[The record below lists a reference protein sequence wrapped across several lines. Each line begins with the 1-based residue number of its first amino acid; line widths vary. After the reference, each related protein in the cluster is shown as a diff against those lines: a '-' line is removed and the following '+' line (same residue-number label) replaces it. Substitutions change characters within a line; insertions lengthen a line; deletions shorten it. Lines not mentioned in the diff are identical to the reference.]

1 MKRLLAPLALCAVA
15 GCSGMLN
22 FEAPPERTTIG
33 AERRDPAPVERP
45 MQLTPESYRVAKGD
59 TLFSIAFRNNLDFR
73 DVARWNGIGS
83 DYRIVPGQVL
93 QLTPQPGT
101 EAANAG
107 KVVVP
112 QPATPPKPSP
122 AAPKPPLRAATAPP
136 VTPAGPVAK
145 APAVAEEPVAAAPAE
160 YPSGFS
166 WQWPTAG
173 SILRK
178 YSPAEGVKGIDF
190 TGNLGQPVF
199 ASAPG
204 RVVYSGN
211 ALKGYGEL
219 IIIKH
224 DEVHLSAYGY
234 NRKRYVV
241 EGDVVTTGQPI
252 GELGM
257 GPESK
262 PILHFEIRERGK
274 PVNPATYLPPRPS
287 NG

>member
-1 MKRLLAPLALCAVA
+1 VA
-15 GCSGMLN
+15 S
-22 FEAPPERTTIG
+22 AI
-33 AERRDPAPVERP
+33 
-45 MQLTPESYRVAKGD
+45 
-59 TLFSIAFRNNLDFR
+59 
-73 DVARWNGIGS
+73 
-83 DYRIVPGQVL
+83 
-93 QLTPQPGT
+93 
-101 EAANAG
+101 
-107 KVVVP
+107 
-112 QPATPPKPSP
+112 PATPPPTAP
-122 AAPKPPLRAATAPP
+122 AA
-136 VTPAGPVAK
+136 G
-145 APAVAEEPVAAAPAE
+145 PAE
-160 YPSGFS
+160 YPSGFT

-173 SILRK
+173 SILRR
-178 YSPAEGVKGIDF
+178 YAPGEGAKGIDF

-199 ASAPG
+199 AAAPG

-262 PILHFEIRERGK
+262 PLLHFEIRERGK
-274 PVNPATYLPPRPS
+274 PVNPATYLPARPS
-287 NG
+287 SG